1 MKLALYRKYRPGNF
15 KDLLGQDHVSTT
27 LKNAVKGKS
36 FSHAYLFT
44 GPRGVGKTTVARILA
59 KAINCKKHKDGDPC
73 DACVSCKSISEG
85 REIDTIEIDAA
96 SNRGIDEIRDLREK
110 VKFTPTNLDY
120 KVFIID
126 EVHMLTKEAF
136 NALLKTLEEPPSHA
150 VFVLATTE
158 IHKVPQTIISRC
170 QRFDFKR
177 INIKDLVKQLQYIAK
192 EENIDIADEAL
203 NVIAEASE
211 GGFRDAI
218 SSLDQI
224 SSFKNKITVDDVRDI
239 LGMTDYKTLEEL
251 VLHIESGDAKS
262 AIVLI
267 NHLAENGYDMGQFS
281 KNLVE
286 FLRKL
291 LLIKVINTENA
302 ELAKEHVLKMKEL
315 SQVISNEKILEL
327 IELILKFNNLFRG
340 TSLPQL
346 PLELAVV
353 KVTEA
358 DTPVIDREANER
370 PDQSSRVIPAEAGI
384 QTDSINGLDSR
395 FHENDRNGKE
405 DPGTSPDE
413 IDASEDTLE
422 IKGKDEKWDDSG
434 QARMTSELSSA
445 QISVAEKSSAKISS
459 PDNPVSIEGEEG
471 QLWAEFLMEIKA
483 KNPSLHAFVR
493 VTEPVFGKEEIVMS
507 FPYRFHKE
515 RVEDFKNKK
524 VVEEILEMVYNKPY
538 KLKCILKQ
546 GSEAKKEDVEKNE
559 DIKAIDT
566 ALDIFGG
573 EIVE

>member
-27 LKNAVKGKS
+27 LKNAVKGTS

-85 REIDTIEIDAA
+85 REVDTIEIDAA

-136 NALLKTLEEPPSHA
+136 NALLKTLEEPPAHA

-177 INIKDLVKQLQYIAK
+177 ISIKDLVDQLRFIAK
-192 EENIDIADEAL
+192 EEKIDIADEAL
-203 NVIAEASE
+203 DVIAEASE

-224 SSFKNKITVDDVRDI
+224 SSLKKKISVDDVMDI
-239 LGMTDYKTLEEL
+239 LGMTDYKTLEEIAL
-251 VLHIESGDAKS
+251 YIGSGDVKS
-262 AIVLI
+262 AILLV
-267 NHLAENGYDMGQFS
+267 NNLAENGYDMAQFS

-291 LLIKVINTENA
+291 LLINVIDTENT
-302 ELAKEHVLKMKEL
+302 ELAKEHVLKMKEIA
-315 SQVISNEKILEL
+315 SSISNEKILKT
-327 IELILKFNNLFRG
+327 IELVLKFNNLFRG

-346 PLELAVV
+346 PLELAIVR
-353 KVTEA
+353 T
-358 DTPVIDREANER
+358 IDAKEANDEKSNEENIENAKTDAGSANISTQTEKQIKMMREKKSER
-370 PDQSSRVIPAEAGI
+370 TSVSKKEVPIGD
-384 QTDSINGLDSR
+384 TDELWTD
-395 FHENDRNGKE
+395 FL
-405 DPGTSPDE
+405 
-413 IDASEDTLE
+413 LE
-422 IKGKDEKWDDSG
+422 IKS
-434 QARMTSELSSA
+434 
-445 QISVAEKSSAKISS
+445 
-459 PDNPVSIEGEEG
+459 
-471 QLWAEFLMEIKA
+471 

-493 VTEPVFGKEEIVMS
+493 VTEPVFEKEEIIMS

-546 GSEAKKEDVEKNE
+546 GVEVKEEDGEKNE
-559 DIKAIDT
+559 DAKPIDT